1 MKKKIF
7 GITLA
12 VCLIVLSIAS
22 TTMAYF
28 TDTDTKNKVFTAGN
42 VDIKFTQETIFEDG
56 NVYPGKPIG
65 SAATIK
71 NVGNEEA
78 YVGII
83 ITIATEL
90 PENVDLT
97 EGDLANLF
105 GINNF
110 KYSKTKDGNVTTV
123 SVYVVDAN
131 VLGITN
137 TATFY
142 EGISVPREW
151 NNAKMGM
158 FKGLSITVTAYAT
171 QTVGFDGGID
181 TAEEA
186 LAAAFPGVWDNLPN
200 A

>member
-1 MKKKIF
+1 MRP
-7 GITLA
+7 A
-12 VCLIVLSIAS
+12 SYIVSPPSL
-22 TTMAYF
+22 
-28 TDTDTKNKVFTAGN
+28 
-42 VDIKFTQETIFEDG
+42 
-56 NVYPGKPIG
+56 G